1 MKYYNY
7 QVTTSEIPDEI
18 TLCINLTN
26 CPIHCAD
33 CHSKFLWE
41 DVGVELTKEELYRI
55 LNENSGISC
64 ICFMGGDAD
73 YEGLARLFSSVFEW
87 VTAKTSTNG
96 HPVNSTR
103 PPTRELKVAL
113 YSGRST
119 VQDLLDRAGVWIK
132 TIDYIKV
139 GPYIKE
145 LGPIDKKST
154 NQRLYKISS
163 FSSWNLATKKV
174 GDSLERVCGFDIT
187 HKFWNKEVITI

>member
-7 QVTTSEIPDEI
+7 QITTSEIPDEI

-41 DVGVELTKEELYRI
+41 DIGEELTKEELFRI
-55 LNENSGISC
+55 LNENPGISC
-64 ICFMGGDAD
+64 VCFMGGDAD
-73 YEGLARLFSSVFEW
+73 YIGLANLFTWTFYW
-87 VTAKTSTNG
+87 CRKK
-96 HPVNSTR
+96 HQD
-103 PPTRELKVAL
+103 LKVAL

-119 VQDLLDRAGVWIK
+119 VQDLLERAGIWIK

-145 LGPIDKKST
+145 LGPINKEST
-154 NQRLYKISS
+154 NQRLYKINS
-163 FSSWNLATKKV
+163 FSSWCLAAKKS
-174 GDSLERVCGFDIT
+174 GDRLERVCGFDIT
-187 HKFWNKEVITI
+187 YKFWNKENIQS